1 MTKEVSERQLPAP
14 KLPFSTSSLDLVI
27 VKRRPAMSGNG
38 SEGNGMGLRIF
49 ALALAAAA
57 PSTAFAAP
65 IAPSCPAAPVPPPE
79 LAGWSRDAAG
89 KTFYAFG
96 DDLGADWAPLGAER
110 TELPLHTY
118 ESLRHGVGH
127 ERKPH
132 A

>member
-65 IAPSCPAAPVPPPE
+65 IAPSCPAAPVLPPE
-79 LAGWSRDAAG
+79 LAGWRSEEHTSELQSLMRIS
-89 KTFYAFG
+89 YAVFC
-96 DDLGADWAPLGAER
+96 LKKKKINLY
-110 TELPLHTY
+110 TTHI
-118 ESLRHGVGH
+118 
-127 ERKPH
+127 
-132 A
+132 

>member
-65 IAPSCPAAPVPPPE
+65 IAPSCPAAPVLPPE

-89 KTFYAFG
+89 KTIYAFG
-96 DDLGADWAPLGAER
+96 DDPGADWTSEEP
-110 TELPLHTY
+110 TFELK
-118 ESLRHGVGH
+118 SLMRHSSAVLCLQ
-127 ERKPH
+127 KKNIQ
-132 A
+132 